1 MGISWQQLLI
11 ILLLVLV
18 VFGAKKLRTIGSD
31 LGTAVKGFKK
41 AMNEAESDVDE
52 PPVKQLKQDAR
63 DAEFPEVATKQ
74 SAERSQD
81 ERKS

>member
-1 MGISWQQLLI
+1 VGISWQQLLI

-41 AMNEAESDVDE
+41 AMNEVESEDE
-52 PPVKQLKQDAR
+52 QPVKQIKQDAR
-63 DAEFPEVATKQ
+63 DAEFPEVAAKQ
-74 SAERSQD
+74 SAETKQD
-81 ERKS
+81 DRKA